1 MNGSVSLP
9 NELIIIIYK
18 YANVETKYKLI
29 IIYKWLLDIKLK
41 CDNDSGKC
49 NNDAVYIL
57 KFKLN
62 LTHLTYSNVVG
73 VVGNDNPIVGTDN
86 TDNTDNTNT
95 NDTNALILTKIIC
108 SLKCKRTLILE
119 YITDKTDKLDLDK
132 TDNLDKANCKSDIC
146 INENNE
152 SVNNIG
158 WYLLNYNNRGFYYG
172 SFYYGNGYGD
182 EWYNTDYRIL
192 YYSKSCKNDTIDLE
206 YYIHNQDK
214 CFSCH
219 QNIFCDRVIIKGF
232 LLS

>member
-1 MNGSVSLP
+1 MNGSLSLP

-73 VVGNDNPIVGTDN
+73 VVENN
-86 TDNTDNTNT
+86 TD
-95 NDTNALILTKIIC
+95 ALILTKIIC

-132 TDNLDKANCKSDIC
+132 TDKLDKTNCKSDIC

-152 SVNNIG
+152 SVNNIW

-172 SFYYGNGYGD
+172 SFYYGNGYGN
-182 EWYNTDYRIL
+182 EWYNTDYRIQ
-192 YYSKSCKNDTIDLE
+192 YHSKSCTNDTIDLE

-219 QNIFCDRVIIKGF
+219 QNIFCDRVVVKGF